1 MSKSNYFIR
10 VLLLFIFLA
19 AVPASCEEKDYTE
32 EKQAIEMVASALF
45 VGQDLKKVTTDLEL
59 PTYVDGVV
67 IVWESDHPAVL
78 SNLGE
83 VTRMENDVILVL
95 TAHLTFGGI
104 TVPKTFGI
112 MVLGAESTD
121 PHPQLTINGVAEN
134 LLSAVNLSEVA
145 ENLVFPVL
153 VDGVA
158 IAWTTADPDVITSG
172 GIISRTQSNQT
183 VTVSATLTYQELQ
196 TIKEFLITVL
206 ADSGNLPEYTGYYA
220 GAEGLAASA
229 LKSFLHDLIDD
240 HTEYTYAFAKTA
252 LLETDEDPNNDSNVI
267 LFYTG
272 RSQAKTTFGTSSDQ
286 WNREH
291 VWAKSHG
298 GFSEVPPAGTDLHH
312 LRPTDF
318 SVNRAR
324 GNLDFDEGGTKVND
338 TYGINSSFCYADS
351 DSFEPRDEVKGDVA
365 RIIFYMAVR
374 YDGSDGVADLELN
387 DFVSNGST
395 PFMGKKTV
403 LLTWNELD
411 PVDDFERNRN
421 ETIFG
426 YQGNRNPFIDH
437 PELADKIWDTETI
450 ILENSEIGFFGIPR
464 TIADLSLVKKPVCF

>member
-1 MSKSNYFIR
+1 MSKNNYFIR

-19 AVPASCEEKDYTE
+19 AVPASCKEKNYTE
-32 EKQAIEMVASALF
+32 EKQAIETVASALF
-45 VGQDLKKVTTDLEL
+45 QGKDLKKVTADLEL

-67 IVWESDHPAVL
+67 IVWESDHPIVL
-78 SNLGE
+78 SDTGE
-83 VTRMENDVILVL
+83 VTRMETDVILVL
-95 TAHLTFGGI
+95 TANLTFGGI
-104 TVPKTFGI
+104 TVPKNFGI
-112 MVLGAESTD
+112 IVLKAEESD
-121 PHPQLTINGVAEN
+121 PHPQLTLNGVADN
-134 LLSAVNLSEVA
+134 LLSDVNLSQVT

-158 IAWTTADPDVITSG
+158 ISWTTYDAAILSKE
-172 GIISRTQSNQT
+172 GIISRTQFDQT
-183 VTVSATLTYQELQ
+183 VTVIATLTYQELQ
-196 TIKEFLITVL
+196 IIKQFSITVS
-206 ADSGNLPEYTGYYA
+206 ADSGSLPEYTGYYA
-220 GAEGLAASA
+220 GADGLSGTA

-240 HTEYTYAFAKTA
+240 HAEYTYAFAKTA
-252 LLETDEDPNNDSNVI
+252 LLETDEDPNDQSNVI

-272 RSQAKTTFGTSSDQ
+272 RSQAKTTFGTSADQ

-312 LRPTDF
+312 LRPTDV
-318 SVNRAR
+318 SVNSAR

-338 TYGINSSFCYADS
+338 TYGIGSDFCYVDS

-387 DFVSNGST
+387 DFVNNGST

-403 LLTWNELD
+403 LLAWNELD
-411 PVDDFERNRN
+411 PVDDFELNRN

-437 PELADKIWDTETI
+437 PELADKIWDPET
-450 ILENSEIGFFGIPR
+450 LLSENFEISFSKIELTF
-464 TIADLSLVKKPVCF
+464 ADLALVKRSVFC